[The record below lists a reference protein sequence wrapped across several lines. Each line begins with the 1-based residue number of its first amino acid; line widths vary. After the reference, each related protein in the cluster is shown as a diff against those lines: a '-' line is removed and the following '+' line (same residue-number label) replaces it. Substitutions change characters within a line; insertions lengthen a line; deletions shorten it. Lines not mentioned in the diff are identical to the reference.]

1 MRSIFPTWYQTPL
14 NPPAVIEVVILN
26 WLAQEVPAPA
36 ELMAALICLAGWRR
50 VEVNGF
56 MANRDWTEA
65 MYEPSQICKHEYRY
79 WGGWAARERR
89 VALLRSIAGSSQS
102 QGTKR

>member
-1 MRSIFPTWYQTPL
+1 MRGIFPTWYQTPL

-36 ELMAALICLAGWRR
+36 ELIAALICLSGWRR
-50 VEVNGF
+50 LEVNGF
-56 MANRDWTEA
+56 MANRDWTA
-65 MYEPSQICKHEYRY
+65 GMYEPSQISRHEYQY

-89 VALLRSIAGSSQS
+89 IASLLKSSAS
-102 QGTKR
+102 TAIR